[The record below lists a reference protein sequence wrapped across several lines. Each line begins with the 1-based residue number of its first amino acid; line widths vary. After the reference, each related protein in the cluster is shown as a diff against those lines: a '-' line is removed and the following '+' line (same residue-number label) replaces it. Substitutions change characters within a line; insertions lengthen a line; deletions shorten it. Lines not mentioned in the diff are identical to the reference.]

1 MKLLSRSEE
10 VVLLAIW
17 RLGDNAYGVTIRE
30 LASKSTEYEW
40 DFAAVYIA
48 LDKLT
53 KKGYVRKS
61 LSKPIAQR
69 GGRSKCMYTLSQEG
83 ISALRSIQRVQK
95 TLWQG
100 IPDIAF
106 DLEE

>member
-10 VVLLAIW
+10 VILLAVW
-17 RLGDNAYGVTIRE
+17 RLRDNAYGVTIRD
-30 LASKSTEYEW
+30 LASKSTGYEW

-53 KKGYVRKS
+53 RKGYVNKT
-61 LSKPIAQR
+61 LSKPIAER
-69 GGRSKCMYTLSQEG
+69 GGRSKCMYTLTLDG
-83 ISALRSIQRVQK
+83 KNALKSIQKVHK

-100 IPDIAF
+100 ISDAAF
-106 DLEE
+106 DSEG